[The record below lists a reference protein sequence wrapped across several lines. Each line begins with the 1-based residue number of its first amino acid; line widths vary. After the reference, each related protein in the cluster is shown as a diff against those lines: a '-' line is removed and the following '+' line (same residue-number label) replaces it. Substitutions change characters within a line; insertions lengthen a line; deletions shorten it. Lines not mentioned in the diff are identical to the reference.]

1 MMCLEMVLFVF
12 YFCFTHTE
20 GIICLFFFFQAED
33 GIRDDL
39 VTGVQTCAL
48 PIYSCHFV
56 SGVSRRVQPKM
67 KKIAAAFLFAALAAC
82 ALWLCLNLKITQN
95 YSDFV
100 VGRIAWSAATKW
112 QDLMAMPFFMAFACV
127 SIAFILSAQRSRAFF
142 SDIAQ
147 GVEREDSIGLDAGG
161 AGSIAKRWRRP
172 RSDPEYTERRS
183 DAVQAAEKCSKARGE
198 ASIP

>member
-1 MMCLEMVLFVF
+1 MNCWLIFLIERPSS
-12 YFCFTHTE
+12 
-20 GIICLFFFFQAED
+20 A
-33 GIRDDL
+33 
-39 VTGVQTCAL
+39 TGAL
-48 PIYSCHFV
+48 SCPPSANIQRRSANQNRRRERSPAYSCHFV

-67 KKIAAAFLFAALAAC
+67 KKIAAAILFATLAAY

-95 YSDFV
+95 YSDVV
-100 VGRIAWSAATKW
+100 VGRIAWVAATKW
-112 QDLMAMPFFMAFACV
+112 QDLMAMPFFIAFACV
-127 SIAFILSAQRSRAFF
+127 SIAITLSAQRSRAFF